1 MDQYTGFE
9 IAVIG
14 MSGKFPKADNISEF
28 WAHLKEGK
36 DCISTFDLSEALKE
50 GESEALLKNPSYVP
64 ARAYLENK
72 EHFDNDFFGY
82 RPDEAELMDPQIRL
96 YHECCW
102 QALEDS
108 GYNPADYKD
117 KIGLFASASPSTNW
131 AIHSFSKNKD
141 GLVNEF
147 TASHLREI
155 SFLSTMISYKFNLKG
170 PSIFL
175 QTACSSSLVAIHQA
189 CNSLLLGECSMAL
202 AGGVSISNYSRR
214 GYVYQTGMI
223 LSRDGKCRP
232 FDADSSGTV
241 GGEGAGVVVLKKLQD
256 ALRDRD
262 HIYAV
267 VKGTGINNDGNSKA
281 GYTAPSVKGQAEAI
295 RKAHRMAG
303 VSAESIS
310 YVEAHGTGTE
320 LGDPIEIAALNEV
333 FGKSGR
339 PAESCAIGSAKSN
352 IGHLDA
358 AAGVAGFIKTVLSL
372 KHKVLPASL
381 HYELANPRIDFASGP
396 FYVNSSLREWVGKGK
411 PLRAGVSSFGIGGT
425 NAHVV
430 LEEAPLVKAAAAG
443 RRDYLLVL
451 SAKSASSLD
460 RYCARLCEYLK
471 DQEDISMADL
481 SYTLQQGRVRFP
493 YRKVVVCRD
502 RADAIEQLG
511 TSGGIYEGS
520 ETAESLQHIVFMFPG
535 QGSQY
540 REMCAGLY
548 QRERV
553 FRETLDECLSLS
565 ARYSDLDFRAALFV
579 TDSGVDINRT
589 EYAQPLLFM
598 VEYSLSQLLIFW
610 GLRPDYM
617 IGHSIGEYV
626 AACISGVF
634 SLSDALRLVVR
645 RGELMGSVREG
656 RMLSVSMGAEELR
669 PLLSGHPGVDLSVI
683 NSPFSVVVGGE
694 LSAVDAFSEWLS
706 AQGHSCKAL
715 HTSHAFH
722 SSMMSAILDR
732 FEQEFST
739 VEIHAPRI
747 AYVSS
752 MSGELVSYEELTKPA
767 YWSSHLREPVNFF
780 GGASRLLRE
789 GGAVLIEVGAGRSL
803 CNYIQESGLLESG
816 HHPVNLVRQFGQQV
830 SDEFYL
836 AGKLG
841 ELWLKGCRFHW
852 DNYYSDECRGRISVP
867 GYCFEQTRYTS
878 DVDSRKLLRGPGS
891 FVGAVAAEKEEVVGH
906 VSGWHRS
913 ESPNAAFELNQRQ
926 TCVVF
931 SDTHGFGAGLKG
943 YLESHGQHVIDGDLE
958 SMDELWAKLSAH
970 GTVVHQIIYC
980 LALSEGVGE
989 VGYGS
994 VSDSLEPGYLGLCRL
1009 GKSLSGIGQ
1018 VDKIGV
1024 TVLGNHLARVLE
1036 GDKVNPL
1043 KSTVIGAVK
1052 VLPSE
1057 MHQISCK
1064 VIDIS
1069 YPFGSL
1075 SEEAAC
1081 QEQIVNELFYE
1092 TDRAYVAYRGK
1103 ERWVPV
1109 YQALKI
1115 DSRLHSGVGI
1125 RPGGVY
1131 IVTGG
1136 FGGMGFTLCRSLVE
1150 DHGAVVILVYRS
1162 FFPARSDWD
1171 SWLSVHGPDDPASA
1185 PIRELLELES
1195 GGGRIDLYQLDV
1207 GSETEVSVFSDQ
1219 IREHYGQIHGLIWAA
1234 GEVDYGG
1241 IVLNRKEEDFRRY
1254 LSSKVDGVLLFE
1266 QYLDFGSMDFI
1277 SLFSSIGNVFYQS
1290 KFGQV
1295 GYNAA
1300 NEFMEGYAVYARE
1313 RFKGHVFTVNWCDW
1327 YDVGMTVKTLE
1338 RKYPGTDITGLNGHI
1353 ESGIY
1358 PAEGLAAFYNCLSR
1372 KPSVFTIYK
1381 GNLDE
1386 AVVAHR
1392 EAYEHRKAGLGVVDA
1407 GTSFSGDSI
1416 EDRLR
1421 QIFVHFFGKTGISSK
1436 DNFFE
1441 LGGDSLKGMTLIGR
1455 INQEIGCQ
1463 LTIGDLYRCP
1473 DIGELAGELESRQG
1487 KVRVHI
1493 PRLEIQQSYV
1503 LSSAQQRMYFLQQL
1517 EGAGSTLYNETQLF
1531 WLHGELDKEKL
1542 EETFRGLIGQHE
1554 SLRTGFVLL
1563 GGELRQLILDEFDF
1577 RLEHYQCA
1585 DSEVQL

>member
-1 MDQYTGFE
+1 MDKYTGFE

-108 GYNPADYKD
+108 GYNPADYKN
-117 KIGLFASASPSTNW
+117 KIGLFSSGTSNVNW
-131 AIHSFSKNKD
+131 ELYSLLKNQDK
-141 GLVNEF
+141 LVDDF

-155 SFLSTMISYKFNLKG
+155 GYLSSMVSYKLDLKG

-189 CNSLLLGECSMAL
+189 CNSLLWGECSMAL

-267 VKGTGINNDGNSKA
+267 VKGTGINNDGNAKA

-303 VSAESIS
+303 VSADSIS

-381 HYELANPRIDFASGP
+381 HYRNANPRIDFASGP
-396 FYVNSSLREWVGKGK
+396 FYVNRSLQEWKHSGGR
-411 PLRAGVSSFGIGGT
+411 LRAGVSSFGIGGT
-425 NAHVV
+425 NAHLV
-430 LEEAPLVKAAAAG
+430 LEEAPDLKSAAAG
-443 RRDYLLVL
+443 RDHHLLVL

-460 RYCARLCEYLK
+460 RYCHRLSDYLK
-471 DQEDISMADL
+471 DNKEVSLADVC
-481 SYTLQQGRVRFP
+481 YTLQQGRARFP
-493 YRKVVVCRD
+493 YRKVLVCRD
-502 RADAIEQLG
+502 NAHAIDLLDTAGAVYQ
-511 TSGGIYEGS
+511 GS
-520 ETAESLQHIVFMFPG
+520 ETEESLQHIVFMFPG

-540 REMCAGLY
+540 RHMCRGLY
-548 QRERV
+548 QKERI
-553 FRETLDECLSLS
+553 FREKLDECLSISS
-565 ARYSDLDFRAALFV
+565 AYSALDFGEALFG
-579 TDSGVDINRT
+579 TAEGIDINRT

-598 VEYSLSQLLIFW
+598 VEYSLSQLLISW

-626 AACISGVF
+626 AACLSGVF
-634 SLSDALRLVVR
+634 SLSDALRLVIR

-656 RMLSVSMGAEELR
+656 RMLSVLMSVASLR
-669 PLLSGHPGVDLSVI
+669 PLLSAHPGVELSVI
-683 NSPFSVVVGGE
+683 NSQGSVVVGGE
-694 LSAVDAFSEWLS
+694 HDVVDAFGDWLS
-706 AQGHSCKAL
+706 AHGHSCKPL

-722 SSMMSAILDR
+722 SSMMSDILLR
-732 FEQEFST
+732 FEQEFSGVT
-739 VEIHAPRI
+739 IHAPVI
-747 AYVSS
+747 PYVSNV
-752 MSGELVSYEELTKPA
+752 SGELVSYEELRQPG
-767 YWSSHLREPVNFF
+767 YWSSHLREPVNFL
-780 GGASRLLRE
+780 GGASRLLKE
-789 GGAVLIEVGAGRSL
+789 GGALLIEVGAGRSL
-803 CNYIQESGLLESG
+803 CNYLQDNDLLDSS
-816 HHPVNLVRQFGQQV
+816 HHLVNLVRQAGQQV
-830 SDEFYL
+830 ADDAYL
-836 AGKLG
+836 TGKLG
-841 ELWLKGCRFHW
+841 LLWLKGARFQW
-852 DNYYSDECRGRISVP
+852 DNYYSDESRGRISVP
-867 GYCFEQTRYTS
+867 GYCFDQTRYTAN
-878 DVDSRKLLRGPGS
+878 VDSRKLLQDSLGVFSSRVEEKKGS
-891 FVGAVAAEKEEVVGH
+891 LLH

-913 ESPNAAFELNQRQ
+913 ESPNEAFELQEQQ
-926 TCVVF
+926 TYVLF
-931 SDTHGFGAGLKG
+931 SDEAGFGSGLKE
-943 YLESHGQHVIDGDLE
+943 YLIAHGQQVIEGRLDTV
-958 SMDELWAKLSAH
+958 DELWGLLGSN
-970 GTVVHQIIYC
+970 GTVVDQVIYC
-980 LALSEGVGE
+980 PALSVGVGDIDP
-989 VGYGS
+989 GS
-994 VSDSLEPGYLGLCRL
+994 LSASLEPGYLGLCRL
-1009 GKSLSGIGQ
+1009 GKSLSGLRQ
-1018 VDKIGV
+1018 TAHVGV

-1036 GDKVNPL
+1036 GDEVNPL
-1043 KSTVIGAVK
+1043 KSTLLGAVK

-1057 MHQISCK
+1057 VHQMSCK
-1064 VIDIS
+1064 LIDIP
-1069 YPFGSL
+1069 YPFS
-1075 SEEAAC
+1075 SSAEAAC
-1081 QEQIVNELFYE
+1081 YHSLIVNELFYE
-1092 TDRAYVAYRGK
+1092 TERPYVAYRYK
-1103 ERWVPV
+1103 ERWIPV
-1109 YQALKI
+1109 YQGLNP
-1115 DSRLHSGVGI
+1115 DQRLHSSASVKEKGT
-1125 RPGGVY
+1125 Y

-1136 FGGMGFTLCRSLVE
+1136 FGGMGFRLCRSLVE
-1150 DHGAVVILVYRS
+1150 DHQAVVILVHRS
-1162 FFPARSDWD
+1162 FFPGREDWD
-1171 SWLSVHGPDDPASA
+1171 KWLSTHDGDDQTSA
-1185 PIRELLELES
+1185 RIVRLRELES
-1195 GGGRIDLYQLDV
+1195 GGGRIDLYQVDV
-1207 GSETEVSVFSDQ
+1207 SAESEVAAFSDSVKSV
-1219 IREHYGQIHGLIWAA
+1219 YGSVNGLIWAA
-1234 GEVDYGG
+1234 GEIDYGG

-1254 LSSKVDGVLLFE
+1254 ISSKVDGVLLFE

-1300 NEFMEGYAVYARE
+1300 NEFMESYAVYARN
-1313 RFKGHVFTVNWCDW
+1313 RFKGHVFTINWCDW
-1327 YDVGMTVKTLE
+1327 YDVGMTVKTLQ
-1338 RKYPGTDITGLNGHI
+1338 RQYPGADVLKLNSYIHTGV
-1353 ESGIY
+1353 Y
-1358 PAEGLAAFYNCLSR
+1358 PDEGLEVFYSCLSH
-1372 KPSVFTIYK
+1372 KPSVFTVYK
-1381 GNLDE
+1381 DNLEE
-1386 AVVAHR
+1386 AVIAHR
-1392 EAYEHRKAGLGVVDA
+1392 DAYERRKASLGEVDA
-1407 GTSFSGDSI
+1407 GTAFSGDSI
-1416 EDRLR
+1416 EERLG
-1421 QIFVHFFGKTGISSK
+1421 QIFGHFFGKSGIGSN

-1455 INQEIGCQ
+1455 INQEMGCQ
-1463 LTIGDLYRCP
+1463 LTISDLYRCP

-1493 PRLEIQQSYV
+1493 PRL
-1503 LSSAQQRMYFLQQL
+1503 
-1517 EGAGSTLYNETQLF
+1517 
-1531 WLHGELDKEKL
+1531 
-1542 EETFRGLIGQHE
+1542 
-1554 SLRTGFVLL
+1554 
-1563 GGELRQLILDEFDF
+1563 
-1577 RLEHYQCA
+1577 
-1585 DSEVQL
+1585 